1 MELVVEISI
10 GIRRVDLVLG
20 QVLLCGFKLISE
32 VAQLLILREQL
43 LFRVSLR
50 LFSLQYHLLLHVH
63 FLLQIQYLDLL
74 AVDFLL
80 VDAFCS
86 LLLINQLVSL
96 VQFRA
101 ELCDC
106 CLQLAQLFRP
116 LMFLEPERLI
126 FFSESSNF
134 FLCLCIVCK
143 PFAWCIFDLS
153 LKHLNLVL
161 LGHEELDYLV
171 MNHLLLVLSLEKVSL

>member
-1 MELVVEISI
+1 MELVV
-10 GIRRVDLVLG
+10 RRVDLVLG
-20 QVLLCGFKLISE
+20 QVLLQGFKLISE
-32 VAQLLILREQL
+32 VAQLLILRGEL
-43 LFRVSLR
+43 LFRVGLR
-50 LFSLQYHLLLHVH
+50 LFALQYQLLLHVH
-63 FLLQIQYLDLL
+63 LLLQIEYLDLL

-80 VDAFCS
+80 VDALCS
-86 LLLINQLVSL
+86 LLLIDQLVSL

-126 FFSESSNF
+126 FFGESSNF
-134 FLCLCIVCK
+134 FLCLRKVCESS
-143 PFAWCIFDLS
+143 AWCVFDLS

-161 LGHEELDYLV
+161 LCHEELDYLV
-171 MNHLLLVLSLEKVSL
+171 MNRLLLILSLDEVSL